1 MKYLMKWAA
10 ALFLLTILS
19 GCSENQVKTLPEKG
33 KLMPSFTM
41 ISLSGEKVSSAELFQ
56 DKVVVLNIWATW
68 CPPCRDEMPDL
79 VKLSTMLP
87 QDKFLVVGLAT
98 DQSLQHVQDF
108 VKEHG
113 VSFPIYWDDGGKA
126 IAADVLGVARYP
138 ETFVLNRKGML
149 VEKVV
154 GGFPWAAP
162 QMRKILTAIYE
173 TGGVPLV
180 KGE

>member
-1 MKYLMKWAA
+1 MMKWFTT
-10 ALFLLTILS
+10 LFFLTVLS
-19 GCSENQVKTLPEKG
+19 GCSDNQVNTLPEKD
-33 KLMPSFTM
+33 KPMPSFSM
-41 ISLSGEKVSSAELFQ
+41 LSLSGGKVSSTELFK

-98 DQSLQHVQDF
+98 DKNLQHVQGF

-126 IAADVLGVARYP
+126 IAADVLGVTRYP
-138 ETFVLNRKGML
+138 ETFVLNRKGIL

-173 TGGVPLV
+173 TGGVPPA
-180 KGE
+180 KGG